1 MKSLDDRLE
10 EKELQLKTKQ
20 VELKVMESQMRV
32 IRNDI
37 IEIEN
42 EVNILKAKRDEEVKY
57 EEELRIEIEKR
68 VREEMSMRKKVDE
81 ELERMKNENVKN
93 MNGGGEMMREESKVK
108 CEVCKVWL
116 CNIYS
121 YQTHLI
127 SRKHKNVLLSQKED
141 ISEDDDAMSVE
152 EENNEI
158 SKKKKCDV
166 CNKWLCDIVS
176 YNKHL
181 ESMKHQR
188 NVKSHG

>member
-1 MKSLDDRLE
+1 MKSLDDRIE

-32 IRNDI
+32 I
-37 IEIEN
+37 EN
-42 EVNILKAKRDEEVKY
+42 EVKTLKAKRDEEVKY

-93 MNGGGEMMREESKVK
+93 MNGGGEMREECKVK
-108 CEVCKVWL
+108 CEVCNVWL

-127 SRKHKNVLLSQKED
+127 SREHKNVLK
-141 ISEDDDAMSVE
+141 V
-152 EENNEI
+152 
-158 SKKKKCDV
+158 KKKIFRTMMMQC
-166 CNKWLCDIVS
+166 
-176 YNKHL
+176 
-181 ESMKHQR
+181 R
-188 NVKSHG
+188 